1 MKFSCFYFSLKKKK
15 NKNNNSNNN
24 NNNNKGIKHV
34 LIKHNWLKRSKSC
47 LFRVQN
53 HTRIRV
59 SSLNSKE
66 NRWRDATNINIYEA
80 PNPTNLRNIW
90 QFVYENSLKEKIG
103 LACLSLVIFTLWFV
117 L

>member
-15 NKNNNSNNN
+15 IKNNNSNNN

-34 LIKHNWLKRSKSC
+34 LIKHYWLKRSKSC

-80 PNPTNLRNIW
+80 PNPTNLRN
-90 QFVYENSLKEKIG
+90 L
-103 LACLSLVIFTLWFV
+103 
-117 L
+117 